1 MIDMRKYYIE
11 VVWHNDKDNYILQSK
26 WFDTE
31 EQALTWVKGIDY
43 VVEYIDVYLMS
54 SEWNF
59 ETNTYIDIEQERK
72 IL

>member
-11 VVWHNDKDNYILQSK
+11 VVWYNDKDNYILQSK

-31 EQALTWVKGIDY
+31 EQALTWAKGIDY

>member
-1 MIDMRKYYIE
+1 MRKYYIE
-11 VVWHNDKDNYILQSK
+11 VVWHNNEENYLLQSR

-31 EQALTWVKGIDY
+31 EQAIEWAKDIDY

-54 SEWNF
+54 SEWNN
-59 ETNTYIDIEQERK
+59 ETDTYIDIEQERK

>member
-1 MIDMRKYYIE
+1 MNMRKYYIE
-11 VVWHNDKDNYILQSK
+11 VVWHNNKDNYILQSK

-31 EQALTWVKGIDY
+31 EQALEWAKGIDY

-54 SEWNF
+54 SEWNN
-59 ETNTYIDIEQERK
+59 ETDTYIDIEQERK